1 MKLPTKIDRIV
12 RELTPMQIPIYSGNA
27 SFFLLLSLFP
37 LAILLL
43 ALLQYVPVTQAD
55 LLALIELIVP
65 QALYPFFSYLIDGL
79 YPTRSAA
86 VISVSAIAS
95 LWSAS
100 RGLHSLMNGLNAV
113 EQVRETRGYFH
124 RRLLCAFYTLLIL
137 LALLLTLM
145 LHVFGQELLT
155 LFSIGDGT
163 LRLLM
168 QELMDYLHLYSVFLL
183 TVLFT
188 ALYLVLPNRRTR
200 PILVMP
206 GALAAA
212 LAWMLFSGGFSY
224 YVNHIQDYSAIY
236 GSLSTVILT
245 MLWLYFCMSILFYGD
260 YFNRLLFRHKAV

>member
-1 MKLPTKIDRIV
+1 
-12 RELTPMQIPIYSGNA
+12 
-27 SFFLLLSLFP
+27 
-37 LAILLL
+37 
-43 ALLQYVPVTQAD
+43 
-55 LLALIELIVP
+55 
-65 QALYPFFSYLIDGL
+65 
-79 YPTRSAA
+79 
-86 VISVSAIAS
+86 
-95 LWSAS
+95 
-100 RGLHSLMNGLNAV
+100 
-113 EQVRETRGYFH
+113 
-124 RRLLCAFYTLLIL
+124 
-137 LALLLTLM
+137 M